1 MCGRDSIRLLLSR
14 SYSTLSTGCTLAWR
28 LPARACSASSR
39 PAASRGPSPF
49 SSAAD
54 NRGPGPRRAKLGRL
68 GRRAAPTAPQSTAA
82 ANQTPDA
89 SAEPARGCGGP
100 RAGTAKTPS
109 IPPRPAAAA
118 PAVPACG
125 RPGVGGR
132 KALRAN
138 EGDGRHEFQSHRRRT
153 ETARTKRTAE
163 MSAKRIAGAETL
175 SEICLEVRN

>member
-1 MCGRDSIRLLLSR
+1 M
-14 SYSTLSTGCTLAWR
+14 
-28 LPARACSASSR
+28 
-39 PAASRGPSPF
+39 
-49 SSAAD
+49 
-54 NRGPGPRRAKLGRL
+54 LGRL
-68 GRRAAPTAPQSTAA
+68 GRRAAPAAPQSTAA

-100 RAGTAKTPS
+100 RAGAAKTPS

-163 MSAKRIAGAETL
+163 MSARRIAGAETL
-175 SEICLEVRN
+175 SEICLDSRSTKLGDNALARCSRLMFSWNLRFSQRRSFEACYD